1 MEHDQVMAVVHAG
14 DLQEAVVTPA
24 EGADGWVLLLMTD
37 AGGQIPYTTAIGA
50 AKVFH
55 TLDRA
60 TEVAR
65 ELGFEAIRVEERF

>member
-1 MEHDQVMAVVHAG
+1 MEHDQVMAAVHSG
-14 DLQEAVVTPA
+14 DLQEAIVTPA
-24 EGADGWVLLLMTD
+24 EESDGWVLVLVGV
-37 AGGQIPYTTAIGA
+37 AGEQIPYTTPTGA
-50 AKVFH
+50 PKVFH